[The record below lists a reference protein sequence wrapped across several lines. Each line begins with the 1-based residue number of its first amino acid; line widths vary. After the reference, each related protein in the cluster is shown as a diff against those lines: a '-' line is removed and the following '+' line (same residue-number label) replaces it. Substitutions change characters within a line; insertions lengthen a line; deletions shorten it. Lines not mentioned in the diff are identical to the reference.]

1 VIRRQ
6 VIQLVGVTVLAV
18 AGMLYTFI
26 AGNAPLLGLDLQ
38 GGVSVRLV
46 ATEEADEELLDQAV
60 EVIRN
65 RVDGLGVAEPEIS
78 RTSNGVLVSLPG
90 VDDSERALALVG
102 QTAEMR
108 FRPVCAVLPLED
120 PATSTTTAS
129 TTTTPVADDAST
141 TTVAEGSETTTT
153 VRSLRRQTTTTVA
166 PGDATT
172 TTPTTDDTVTD
183 DTATDDGTAPVA
195 PAEAGCLEA
204 LAGIVDIT
212 VDDSG
217 LTPAAE
223 DRADEFVYLIG
234 DEGGVPVR
242 FLLGPAGL
250 TGDAVADAQARL
262 DLSWFIELD
271 LKSEGNDAFNSLT
284 AACFGG
290 SSPQCVGGRL
300 AITLDGEV
308 LIAPEPQ
315 QAGGFDG
322 AVSITGN
329 FSESEAK
336 DLALAIRYGALPVPL
351 EAQNTEIVS
360 ASIGEDALDA
370 GVAAGIVGFV
380 LVALYL
386 LLYYR
391 LLGLVAILSL
401 AVSMSMLWT
410 IIAWFGESNGLALT
424 LAGVTGLIVS
434 LGVAVDSNVVYYE
447 HLKEDIRDGRNARS
461 SVDRAFPSAFS
472 TIVKADLASLI
483 GALVLYFLTTGAV
496 RGFAFYLGIATV
508 MDLIGSYF
516 FMGPAVRLLARRRSF
531 RDHPSWYGLPADT
544 GTGA

>member
-1 VIRRQ
+1 VVRRQ

-18 AGMLYTFI
+18 AGLLYTII
-26 AGNAPLLGLDLQ
+26 AGNSPLLGLDLQ

-90 VDDSERALALVG
+90 VDDTERALALVG

-120 PATSTTTAS
+120 PAAS
-129 TTTTPVADDAST
+129 TTTTVADDGAAQ
-141 TTVAEGSETTTT
+141 V
-153 VRSLRRQTTTTVA
+153 
-166 PGDATT
+166 D
-172 TTPTTDDTVTD
+172 
-183 DTATDDGTAPVA
+183 

-204 LAGIVDIT
+204 LAGNVDIT
-212 VDDSG
+212 VDGSG

-223 DRADEFVYLIG
+223 DRADEFVYLLG

-271 LKSEGNDAFNSLT
+271 LKSEGNDAFNELT
-284 AACFGG
+284 VACFAG

-322 AVSITGN
+322 AVTITGQ

-370 GVAAGIVGFV
+370 GVAAGVVGFL

-386 LLYYR
+386 LFYYR

-401 AVSMSMLWT
+401 AVSMSLLWT
-410 IIAWFGESNGLALT
+410 VIAWFGENNGLALT

-496 RGFAFYLGIATV
+496 RGFAFFLGLATV
-508 MDLIGSYF
+508 LDLIGSYF

-531 RDHPSWYGLPADT
+531 RDHPGWYGLPADT